1 MARYLDSSVGRVQI
15 TASGM
20 IEGRYVITC
29 NGVEVPMAQVST
41 VGWGT
46 GPDGTASTTVA
57 GVRYKAWSPPSSL
70 HPTIGVHSPLRFDLV
85 DRRQGQSLGGFTY
98 RVVHEGGRAYDTYPV
113 NATEAESRR
122 AARFQPYQTSGAVD
136 VSALSGHDSV
146 LGGRPTDF
154 PTTLDL
160 RRFLP
165 GRPPGREVDEAD
177 AS

>member
-1 MARYLDSSVGRVQI
+1 
-15 TASGM
+15 
-20 IEGRYVITC
+20 
-29 NGVEVPMAQVST
+29 MAQVST
-41 VGWGT
+41 VGWGP
-46 GPDGTASTTVA
+46 GLDATASTTVA

-85 DRRQGQSLGGFTY
+85 DRHSGRSLGGFTY

-113 NATEAESRR
+113 NAAEAESRR
-122 AARFQPYQTSGAVD
+122 AARFQLYQTSGAVD
-136 VSALSGHDSV
+136 VSVLPGHDSV
-146 LGGRPTDF
+146 LGQRPTDF

-165 GRPPGREVDEAD
+165 GRPPGREVDETD

>member
-1 MARYLDSSVGRVQI
+1 MSSTSSTPTSPARASPPSTSAGSSRSSSSASRVSARS
-15 TASGM
+15 TWPGSASSCAARSSRG
-20 IEGRYVITC
+20 
-29 NGVEVPMAQVST
+29 
-41 VGWGT
+41 
-46 GPDGTASTTVA
+46 
-57 GVRYKAWSPPSSL
+57 PSSL

-113 NATEAESRR
+113 NAAEAESRR